1 MCEGH
6 IAPCLGAPEKIKLWL
21 CSYLSIVSNGDDDPG
36 GSVEEKMFGRL
47 GRLIEREVEDTQV
60 RSPRSLALIFKTL
73 QSLGEKFSGEITRR
87 TSHLSFPGTISFFDD
102 TKRTIMVT
110 QYNFC

>member
-6 IAPCLGAPEKIKLWL
+6 IAPCLGAPEKIKFWL

-87 TSHLSFPGTISFFDD
+87 TSHLSFPGNLFLPTAQRLGH
-102 TKRTIMVT
+102 K
-110 QYNFC
+110 